1 MLLAVAGL
9 LSGCATT
16 VSLEPAEDA
25 DNPLCAEV
33 TVRLPA
39 SVDGQSRRWTD
50 AQATAAWGD
59 PTTIL
64 LTCGVTPPG
73 PSTLRCETVSGVD
86 WIIDESDAPQFRV
99 TTFGRTPAVQ
109 LYFDT
114 EVGDGAQGVSSR
126 AVLEQL
132 SPFVSNLPVDGECVD
147 REDATPVP

>member
-59 PTTIL
+59 PTKIL